1 MAKRK
6 TTSVRKDLDNNKKN
20 NERNRNTA
28 AATTTTTTDEQP
40 TEDSAQL
47 SPPSGTTYNSEEW
60 NKRIKTFMYKSQP
73 NLAKITK
80 PSVNKFLG
88 IATSKLLQS
97 FIHKAVE
104 ETKQQQQQEEENVD
118 EERSKTKRSQKK
130 RPPAAPTKKTL
141 ITLDHLQQVTYGDK
155 PLYYQQYQNALGS
168 IPQNKQESMI
178 VKEYAPAAT
187 ATTSTTATENAA
199 APSKKKR
206 AATTSVSA
214 ATSNK
219 ELKRVAHQFQVDDPL
234 DMKKAATNT
243 TANTTIVEDE
253 DDYD

>member
-6 TTSVRKDLDNNKKN
+6 TTPVRKDLDNKKKN
-20 NERNRNTA
+20 SKRNRNTTA
-28 AATTTTTTDEQP
+28 AAATTTTDEQP

-47 SPPSGTTYNSEEW
+47 SPPSATTYNSEEW

-104 ETKQQQQQEEENVD
+104 ETKQQQQEEEEDVD

-130 RPPAAPTKKTL
+130 KLPAAATKKTL
-141 ITLDHLQQVTYGDK
+141 ITLDHLQQVTYGDE
-155 PLYYQQYQNALGS
+155 PLYYQQYQNALES

-178 VKEYAPAAT
+178 VKEYAPAAA
-187 ATTSTTATENAA
+187 ATTTRTTATAADAA

-219 ELKRVAHQFQVDDPL
+219 ELKQVAHQFQVDDPL
-234 DMKKAATNT
+234 DTKKAAT
-243 TANTTIVEDE
+243 NTTIVEDE